1 MVRISRALPR
11 LKLIELGLEEWNE
24 SDTLPFKTYFPVDI
38 VHALENGCPVWALE
52 TDNVSKDDVLI
63 GTLEQVRCDVLRR
76 YNLSEL
82 PKDWWLTEVTR
93 EMIKTRRSSL

>member
-1 MVRISRALPR
+1 MSRALPR

-38 VHALENGCPVWALE
+38 VHALENGCQAWALE
-52 TDNVSKDDVLI
+52 TDNVSKDDTLI
-63 GTLEQVRCDVLRR
+63 GTLERVRCEILRR
-76 YNLSEL
+76 YKLTQL
-82 PKDWWLTEVTR
+82 PDDWWLTEVKR